1 MLEDLRIPSKIKPC
15 ALARK
20 AAELSD
26 EDRRILGEALADP
39 RWSTNALR
47 IALNERGFVIGD
59 TGLRAHRSKDC
70 SCVREA

>member
-1 MLEDLRIPSKIKPC
+1 MLEDLRIPSKTKPC

-20 AAELSD
+20 AAELD
-26 EDRRILGEALADP
+26 DKDRKILEEALADP

-59 TGLRAHRSKDC
+59 TGLRAHRMKDC

>member
-1 MLEDLRIPSKIKPC
+1 MLEDLRIPSKTKPC
-15 ALARK
+15 LLARK

-26 EDRRILGEALADP
+26 EDRKTLEEALADP

-47 IALNERGFVIGD
+47 IALNERGFAIGD
-59 TGLRAHRSKDC
+59 TGLRAHRTKDC